1 VVGISSYAAYLPRLR
16 LDRMTIFSAMGWL
29 NPAIIMNAAG
39 EKAVANYDEDA
50 ITMAAA
56 AASRCLQGF
65 NPEAIDALYFAST
78 TAPFRERQCA
88 NLVSGSLAAREEI
101 RVADF
106 GGSTKSGTTALLAA
120 IEFVSAGSGKQ
131 AITCA
136 ADCRMGKVSSVQE
149 MVFGDGA
156 AALLV
161 GNEKVI
167 AAYKGSYSISADFV
181 DHLRGANSRYD
192 RQWEERWIRDLGY
205 ERFIPEAIN
214 KLCEKYDLSIIDLAK
229 VIYPCYY
236 GAARKGINRKLGL
249 NPNQIQDDLMMDA
262 GDTGS
267 AHPLLMLAKALE
279 DAAPGDKLVVVSY
292 GNGCDALYFEVTE
305 EILNYKDRLRV
316 SDSIKHRAELD
327 SYFKYLTWRDVL
339 PVEVGLRGEE
349 DKITRWSL
357 VWRNRRAIH
366 SLEGS
371 RCRECG
377 TQQYPP
383 QRICVN
389 PDCGAIDSMGSV
401 VLSGKGGKVF
411 SFTSDLLAATVNPP
425 AIYGNI
431 EFVGGGR
438 CMMDFTDCTLDDLKV
453 DQSVRFSFR
462 IKYYDAKRDTTFYFW
477 KAVPKREMEVPA
489 NG

>member
-1 VVGISSYAAYLPRLR
+1 
-16 LDRMTIFSAMGWL
+16 
-29 NPAIIMNAAG
+29 
-39 EKAVANYDEDA
+39 
-50 ITMAAA
+50 
-56 AASRCLQGF
+56 
-65 NPEAIDALYFAST
+65 
-78 TAPFRERQCA
+78 
-88 NLVSGSLAAREEI
+88 
-101 RVADF
+101 
-106 GGSTKSGTTALLAA
+106 
-120 IEFVSAGSGKQ
+120 
-131 AITCA
+131 
-136 ADCRMGKVSSVQE
+136 
-149 MVFGDGA
+149 
-156 AALLV
+156 
-161 GNEKVI
+161 
-167 AAYKGSYSISADFV
+167 
-181 DHLRGANSRYD
+181 
-192 RQWEERWIRDLGY
+192 
-205 ERFIPEAIN
+205 
-214 KLCEKYDLSIIDLAK
+214 
-229 VIYPCYY
+229 
-236 GAARKGINRKLGL
+236 
-249 NPNQIQDDLMMDA
+249 
-262 GDTGS
+262 
-267 AHPLLMLAKALE
+267 MLAKALE